1 MANDIDIAVATRE
14 MIQNMITA
22 TPTGLD
28 ELFNSQSNKTNNHI
42 YIQHYDTTHYLFLT
56 VSYTGLYYTGLIY
69 SYVQW
74 LYYIVISENTNV
86 DHIL

>member
-28 ELFNSQSNKTNNHI
+28 ELFNSQSNKTK
-42 YIQHYDTTHYLFLT
+42 Q
-56 VSYTGLYYTGLIY
+56 SYIY
-69 SYVQW
+69 SIMI
-74 LYYIVISENTNV
+74 L
-86 DHIL
+86 HITYS